1 MTYDRDSKG
10 LDDGERN
17 QGTCSG
23 VKKNWSQRMGRE
35 TAPQLCR
42 PVKGLQFHAT

>member
-23 VKKNWSQRMGRE
+23 EKELESEDGQRDCPS
-35 TAPQLCR
+35 A
-42 PVKGLQFHAT
+42 LQAC

>member
-17 QGTCSG
+17 QETCSG
-23 VKKNWSQRMGRE
+23 EKEVESEG
-35 TAPQLCR
+35 APHF
-42 PVKGLQFHAT
+42 VGLLKDFNFMLHKAGKY

>member
-17 QGTCSG
+17 QETCSG
-23 VKKNWSQRMGRE
+23 EKEVESE
-35 TAPQLCR
+35 DAPQLCR